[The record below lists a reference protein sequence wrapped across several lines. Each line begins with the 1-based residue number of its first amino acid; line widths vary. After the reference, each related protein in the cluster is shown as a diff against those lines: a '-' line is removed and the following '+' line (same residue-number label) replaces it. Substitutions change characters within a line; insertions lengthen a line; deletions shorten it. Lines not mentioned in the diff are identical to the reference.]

1 MRWIVATGILLVLGA
16 CSSTAMNKAECKTAD
31 WRAVGYEDGA
41 RGRSA
46 DAFGARRKA
55 CAEHGV
61 AANFD
66 AYLGGHG
73 EGPAMFCRPQN
84 GYRLGSNGYRY
95 SGACPAHL
103 EDGFRTAHADGYGLY
118 ERRRAR
124 DGIARELQ
132 RSKRRSSQIEHL
144 LVEKTAQLASPML
157 MPAQRASIAV
167 EIKQL
172 AEEKASMNQHIRQL
186 EYDHSVASHD
196 YEAYRSQ
203 VASRYRG

>member
-1 MRWIVATGILLVLGA
+1 MRQVLTIAVLLALGG
-16 CSSTAMNKAECKTAD
+16 CSSTSMTKAECSTAD
-31 WRAVGYEDGA
+31 WRAIGYEDGA
-41 RGRSA
+41 KGRSTET
-46 DAFGARRKA
+46 FGVRRKA

-61 AANFD
+61 AARFD
-66 AYLGGHG
+66 AYLAGHD
-73 EGPAMFCRPQN
+73 EGLAVFCRPQN
-84 GYRLGSNGYRY
+84 GYRLGARGYRY
-95 SGACPAHL
+95 SGTCPAHL
-103 EDGFRTAHADGYGLY
+103 EQGFRSAHADGYGLY

-132 RSKRRSSQIEHL
+132 RSKRRSNEIEHL
-144 LVEKTAQLASPML
+144 LVDRTARLASPML

-172 AEEKASMNQHIRQL
+172 AEEKAQLHQHIRQL
-186 EYDHSVASHD
+186 EHDHALASED